1 MLIPDNILVETFLMV
16 AQERNLSIAASNLRV
31 SQPTLT
37 KRLQKL
43 ESLLPSPLFY
53 RHTRPLK
60 LTNLGQRALLELPKL
75 INNNKKIWSNIISQN
90 QVPQSLLRLGM
101 PDSLSEIMGAE
112 CLNALTNLARR
123 IELRSGISPGLEN
136 SFRAFELD
144 FTIDTDPF
152 EKHTNCE
159 IIHNICINLF
169 VFLILML

>member
-60 LTNLGQRALLELPKL
+60 PTNLGQRALLELPKL
-75 INNNKKIWSNIISQN
+75 INNNKKMN
-90 QVPQSLLRLGM
+90 
-101 PDSLSEIMGAE
+101 
-112 CLNALTNLARR
+112 
-123 IELRSGISPGLEN
+123 
-136 SFRAFELD
+136 
-144 FTIDTDPF
+144 
-152 EKHTNCE
+152 K
-159 IIHNICINLF
+159 
-169 VFLILML
+169 